1 MCFFCFTTDLN
12 YDPQKYGYNL
22 RALANFQLGQKLCPN
37 LHDMFYSVLRG
48 SSTFNFDGVASG
60 RLDARPL
67 IGSRV
72 PTNRDG

>member
-48 SSTFNFDGVASG
+48 STTFGFRIRTFRRAAAYRQPGAHEPRGID
-60 RLDARPL
+60 
-67 IGSRV
+67 
-72 PTNRDG
+72 